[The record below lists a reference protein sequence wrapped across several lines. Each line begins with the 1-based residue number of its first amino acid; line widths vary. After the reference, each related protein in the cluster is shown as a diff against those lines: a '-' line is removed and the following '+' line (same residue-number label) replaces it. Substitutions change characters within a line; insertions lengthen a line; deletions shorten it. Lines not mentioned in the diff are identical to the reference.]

1 MPPWTS
7 RFCTE
12 TKFWPKTN
20 QNLWSNMTKMI
31 VAGVLGVVWRLF
43 GACLEGVGGCLEA
56 CLVWKVSGGLRKV
69 SVWCLVGVCRKE
81 CNSNGR
87 RSLIIGKIHCSHRH
101 ICIAF
106 RELSLPAS
114 DLSPPPSPWSK
125 TGEKTKV
132 CLRVP
137 SFYIFTLSIVAN
149 LATRWRS
156 QGCKFGHW
164 LPTWRQS

>member
-1 MPPWTS
+1 MSWGLS
-7 RFCTE
+7 GGCLVR
-12 TKFWPKTN
+12 
-20 QNLWSNMTKMI
+20 
-31 VAGVLGVVWRLF
+31 VWK
-43 GACLEGVGGCLEA
+43 VSGGCLEA

-114 DLSPPPSPWSK
+114 DLSPPVSSSPWSK

-164 LPTWRQS
+164 LPT